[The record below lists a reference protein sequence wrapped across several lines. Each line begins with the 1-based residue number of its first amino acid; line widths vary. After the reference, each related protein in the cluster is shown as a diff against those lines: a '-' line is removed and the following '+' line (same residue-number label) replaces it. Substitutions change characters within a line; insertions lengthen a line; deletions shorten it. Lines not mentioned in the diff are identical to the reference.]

1 MAPFTL
7 NQELL
12 HSGLVIKRLGEFS
25 EIRSPAKCAARIG
38 QAFSQTFTSISLPPE
53 AITTIAEVERNNRVF
68 SDGVGTC
75 SDSVM
80 RRIWREYAQ
89 SRDLKPTVFQIRY
102 AGKEPRSWG
111 IVLLTKTLTGA
122 KGMISLDSRLHG
134 EVLCLRKSMI
144 KFQGVGSDIEI
155 CGAGLRPLPMYLNRP
170 LIKIL
175 EDLGVPESAF
185 LYLQDVAVEKL
196 RMTTESPVN
205 AANFLQRNYIGKAAR
220 LPWLVRKLLD
230 LNIYFNEDDFLRN
243 VLELAVLIQLRELK
257 HRTLHFEFWEMIFG
271 NRFHQHW

>member
-1 MAPFTL
+1 
-7 NQELL
+7 
-12 HSGLVIKRLGEFS
+12 
-25 EIRSPAKCAARIG
+25 
-38 QAFSQTFTSISLPPE
+38 
-53 AITTIAEVERNNRVF
+53 
-68 SDGVGTC
+68 
-75 SDSVM
+75 
-80 RRIWREYAQ
+80 
-89 SRDLKPTVFQIRY
+89 
-102 AGKEPRSWG
+102 
-111 IVLLTKTLTGA
+111 
-122 KGMISLDSRLHG
+122 
-134 EVLCLRKSMI
+134 MI

-185 LYLQDVAVEKL
+185 LNLQDVAVEKL

-230 LNIYFNEDDFLRN
+230 LNIHFNEDDFLRN

-257 HRTLHFEFWEMIFG
+257 HRTLHFKILGDDFREPVPPALVTYSNCDCRVTDLG
-271 NRFHQHW
+271 